1 MALTYEW
8 KVTQIKKT
16 TNNSVDNAI
25 IGTRWEV
32 KGIDADGNEGTFAG
46 ATPFTLDQID
56 PDNFIPYSE
65 LTEAVV
71 LDWIKQY
78 VSGSNK
84 TTNYWDH
91 ISKKINDELEEKTS
105 VISNVDAVN
114 LPWSPMSG
122 SADAATGSLVV

>member
-8 KVTQIKKT
+8 KITQIKKT

-32 KGIDADGNEGTFAG
+32 KGTDADGNEATFAG
-46 ATPFTLDQID
+46 ATPFTLDQIN

-65 LTEAVV
+65 LTEEVV
-71 LDWIKQY
+71 LNWIKEY
-78 VSGSNK
+78 VSGSNRV
-84 TTNYWDH
+84 TNYWDH
-91 ISKKINDELEEKTS
+91 ISKKINDQLEEKTS
-105 VISNVDAVN
+105 VINNVDAVN

>member
-8 KVTQIKKT
+8 KITQIKKT

-32 KGIDADGNEGTFAG
+32 KGIDAFSNEGIFNG
-46 ATPFTLDQID
+46 ATPFTLDQIN
-56 PDNFIPYSE
+56 PDNFIPYNE

-71 LDWIKQY
+71 LNWIKEY

-84 TTNYWDH
+84 ATNYWEH
-91 ISKKINDELEEKTS
+91 ISGKINDQLEEKTS
-105 VISNVDAVN
+105 VINNVEVAN
-114 LPWSPMSG
+114 LPWSPISG
-122 SADAATGSLVV
+122 SAEANSGSLLV

>member
-8 KVTQIKKT
+8 KITQIKKT

-32 KGIDADGNEGTFAG
+32 KGIDANGNEGTFAG
-46 ATPFTLDQID
+46 ATPFTLDQIN

-65 LTEAVV
+65 LTEEVV
-71 LDWIKQY
+71 LNWIKEY
-78 VSGSNK
+78 VSGSNRV
-84 TTNYWDH
+84 TNYWDH
-91 ISKKINDELEEKTS
+91 ISKKINDQLEEKTS
-105 VISNVDAVN
+105 VINNVDAVN